1 MYPIAH
7 AWLIQRLVPD
17 ATPAHYLGCV
27 WPDMLYDSP
36 LTHPQSH
43 RSGRLLA
50 ERARGM
56 ADANIA
62 EVARAFVVG
71 ALSHGSEPR
80 GFDWY
85 SDEEYGGQPGAARGF
100 AFQHG
105 LALADE
111 TAEACGIDRAPGW
124 WKAHNIVEMACERPL
139 HTANPALGERLAAA
153 CADAPLRTT
162 VAGFLA
168 GVFGVPADALAAP
181 MRRFAG
187 VVALRP
193 ASHAALA
200 EVYALQVRLKHPG
213 ATPDVDAL
221 AGLIARAERAIA
233 PEMEGYL
240 DTCTR
245 LVGEMLRGEMGGEI
259 D

>member
-7 AWLIQRLVPD
+7 AWLIQRLIPD
-17 ATPAHYLGCV
+17 ATSAHFLGCV

-43 RSGRLLA
+43 RSGRLLV
-50 ERARGM
+50 ERARSV
-56 ADANIA
+56 ADASAA
-62 EVARAFVVG
+62 EIVRAFVAGV
-71 ALSHGSEPR
+71 LSHGSEPR

-85 SDEEYGGQPGAARGF
+85 CDEEYGGQPAAARGF

-111 TAEACGIDRAPGW
+111 TADACGIDRALGW

-139 HTANPALGERLAAA
+139 YTANPALGERLAAA
-153 CADAPLRTT
+153 CADTALHATT
-162 VAGFLA
+162 ADFLA
-168 GVFGVPADALAAP
+168 DVLGGVSADALAAP

-187 VVALRP
+187 VVELRP

-213 ATPDVDAL
+213 ATPDVAAL
-221 AGLIARAERAIA
+221 AELIARAERAIA
-233 PEMEGYL
+233 PEMEDYL
-240 DTCTR
+240 DTCAPA
-245 LVGEMLRGEMGGEI
+245 VGEVLRAELR
-259 D
+259 

>member
-7 AWLIQRLVPD
+7 AWLIQRLIPD
-17 ATPAHYLGCV
+17 ATLAHFLGCV

-43 RSGRLLA
+43 RRGRLLV
-50 ERARGM
+50 ERARDI
-56 ADANIA
+56 ADASTAAI
-62 EVARAFVVG
+62 VRAFVAG
-71 ALSHGSEPR
+71 ALSHGTEPR

-85 SDEEYGGQPGAARGF
+85 SDEEYGGQPATARGF

-111 TAEACGIDRAPGW
+111 TAAACGVDRALGW

-139 HTANPALGERLAAA
+139 YAANPALGKRLAAA
-153 CADAPLRTT
+153 CADAALHAM

-168 GVFGVPADALAAP
+168 SVFGGVPADALAEP
-181 MRRFAG
+181 MRRFAR
-187 VVALRP
+187 VVELWP
-193 ASHAALA
+193 ESHAALA

-213 ATPDVDAL
+213 ATPDVAAL
-221 AGLIARAERAIA
+221 AELIARAERAIA
-233 PEMEGYL
+233 PEMEEYL
-240 DTCTR
+240 DTCAR
-245 LVGEMLRGEMGGEI
+245 LVGEMLRAEMG
-259 D
+259 

>member
-7 AWLIQRLVPD
+7 AWLIRRLVPD
-17 ATPAHYLGCV
+17 ATPAHFLGCV

-36 LTHPQSH
+36 LAHPQSH

-50 ERARGM
+50 ERTRSI
-56 ADANIA
+56 ADSNTAP
-62 EVARAFVVG
+62 VVRAFVAG

-85 SDEEYGGQPGAARGF
+85 SDEEYGSQPAAARGF

-111 TAEACGIDRAPGW
+111 TADACGIDRALGW

-139 HTANPALGERLAAA
+139 YAADPALGEWLAAA
-153 CADAPLRTT
+153 CADAALHAT
-162 VAGFLA
+162 VAAFLA
-168 GVFGVPADALAAP
+168 GVFGLPADALAAP

-193 ASHAALA
+193 ASHEALA
-200 EVYALQVRLKHPG
+200 EVYALQVRLKHHG
-213 ATPDVDAL
+213 ATPDVAAL
-221 AGLIARAERAIA
+221 AELIARAERKIA
-233 PEMEGYL
+233 PEMKEYL
-240 DTCTR
+240 DTCAR
-245 LVGEMLRGEMGGEI
+245 GVGEMLRTEMG
-259 D
+259 

>member
-7 AWLIQRLVPD
+7 AWLIQRLIPEP
-17 ATPAHYLGCV
+17 TPAHFLGCV

-43 RSGRLLA
+43 RSGRLLV
-50 ERARGM
+50 ERARGI
-56 ADANIA
+56 ADAETA
-62 EVARAFVVG
+62 AVVRAFVAG

-85 SDEEYGGQPGAARGF
+85 SDEEYGGQPATARGF
-100 AFQHG
+100 AFQYG

-111 TAEACGIDRAPGW
+111 TADACGVDRALGW

-139 HTANPALGERLAAA
+139 YVANPQLGERLAAA
-153 CADAPLRTT
+153 CADAALHAV
-162 VAGFLA
+162 VADFLA

-181 MRRFAG
+181 IRRFAG
-187 VVALRP
+187 VVELRP
-193 ASHAALA
+193 ASHAELA
-200 EVYALQVRLKHPG
+200 EVYALQVRLKHPS

-221 AGLIARAERAIA
+221 AKLIARAEQEIA
-233 PEMEGYL
+233 PEVEGYL

-245 LVGEMLRGEMGGEI
+245 LVGEMLGAEMG
-259 D
+259 

>member
-17 ATPAHYLGCV
+17 ATPAHFLGCV

-50 ERARGM
+50 ERARVVVD
-56 ADANIA
+56 ADTAA
-62 EVARAFVVG
+62 MVRAFVAG

-80 GFDWY
+80 GFDRY
-85 SDEEYGGQPGAARGF
+85 SDEEYGGQPAVARGF

-111 TAEACGIDRAPGW
+111 TADACGVERALGW

-139 HTANPALGERLAAA
+139 YAADPALGERLVAA
-153 CADAPLRTT
+153 CADAALHTT
-162 VAGFLA
+162 AAGFLS
-168 GVFGVPADALAAP
+168 GVFDVPAEALAAP
-181 MRRFAG
+181 MRRFAS

-200 EVYALQVRLKHPG
+200 EVYALQVQLRHPG
-213 ATPDVDAL
+213 ATPDVAAL
-221 AGLIARAERAIA
+221 ADLIARAEREIA
-233 PEMEGYL
+233 PEMEEYL
-240 DTCTR
+240 DTCAR
-245 LVGEMLRGEMGGEI
+245 LVGEMLRAEMG
-259 D
+259 